1 MTSADSVIQIS
12 DTASFSVS
20 NFVIPHYCCRYVDS
34 IMIPSGLIRNRIE
47 KIAKDIYAMYKGKT
61 IHFLC
66 VLKGGSK
73 FFHDL
78 TELLTEILKHTDC
91 DHVPFT
97 FDFIRVKS
105 YQGTQSTG
113 HVEISGVEL
122 AKLRGKELVLVEDII
137 DTGKT
142 MTELIP
148 HLQQYKPASIRVASL
163 LEKRNGTQRPI
174 FQADFVGFSIPNKFV
189 IGYCLDYNDIFR
201 DLEHICIINEEG
213 IKQFAV
219 KE

>member
-1 MTSADSVIQIS
+1 M
-12 DTASFSVS
+12 
-20 NFVIPHYCCRYVDS
+20 IPHYCRRYVES
-34 IMIPSGLIRNRIE
+34 ILIPSGLIRNRIE
-47 KIAKDIYAMYKGKT
+47 KIARDVHAMYKDKT

-78 TELLTEILKHTDC
+78 TELLAEISKHTDC
-91 DHVPFT
+91 THVPFT

-105 YQGTQSTG
+105 YQGTQSSG

-122 AKLRGKELVLVEDII
+122 EKLCGKEVVLVEDII

-142 MTELIP
+142 MAKLIP
-148 HLQQYKPASIRVASL
+148 HLEQYKPASIRVASL
-163 LEKRNGTQRPI
+163 LEKRIGIQKPT
-174 FQADFVGFSIPNKFV
+174 FKADFVGFSIPNKFV

-201 DLEHICIINEEG
+201 ELEHICVINEEG
-213 IKQFAV
+213 IEQFAL